1 MRPALGHRDG
11 RPCKICYTNSMGEER
26 SPLEYREFLR
36 TTLPALGLR
45 WRRFRSG
52 TIRRRIGGRLQ
63 ELGFSSFGEYRSY
76 LLAHA
81 EEQRFLTDQL
91 TVTISRFW
99 RNRFVFDSLSRTWL
113 PALLARLKPGEPLRA
128 WSVGCACGEEPYSL
142 LLLWEEHFAASG
154 RELRLVATDANRRCL
169 HRAREG
175 CYPASS
181 LRELPLDLRRR
192 YFVNEGGDSV
202 INLEFRQRVVWLEHN
217 LFWDSPFPDNHLIL
231 CRNVAYT
238 YFTEPVQ
245 LEITRRFHDALLP
258 GGLLV
263 IGRKDQL
270 PLGADHLFRRTEH
283 PVYERLDVSAST
295 G

>member
-1 MRPALGHRDG
+1 V
-11 RPCKICYTNSMGEER
+11 
-26 SPLEYREFLR
+26 EYREFLR

-52 TIRRRIGGRLQ
+52 AIRRRLAGRLH
-63 ELGFSSFGEYRSY
+63 EVGFSSLAEYRSH

-99 RNRFVFDSLSRTWL
+99 RNRFVFDSLARNSL
-113 PALLARLKPGEPLRA
+113 PTLLTRLQPGEPFRA
-128 WSVGCACGEEPYSL
+128 WSAGCACGEEAYSL
-142 LLLWEEHFAASG
+142 LLLWEEHFAAAG
-154 RELRLVATDANRRCL
+154 HELRLVATDVNRRCL

-175 CYPASS
+175 RYPASS

-238 YFTEPVQ
+238 YFTEPAQ
-245 LEITRRFHDALLP
+245 HEITRRFHEALLP

-263 IGRKDQL
+263 IGRKDRL
-270 PLGADHLFRRTEH
+270 PPGTDHLFRRTEH
-283 PVYERLDVSAST
+283 PVYERLDVSASA

>member
-1 MRPALGHRDG
+1 
-11 RPCKICYTNSMGEER
+11 MGEER

-45 WRRFRSG
+45 WRRFRSA

-63 ELGFSSFGEYRSY
+63 ELGFSSLAEYRSH
-76 LLAHA
+76 LLAHP

-99 RNRFVFDSLSRTWL
+99 RNRFVFDSLARTWV

-142 LLLWEEHFAASG
+142 LLLWEEHFTASG
-154 RELRLVATDANRRCL
+154 RELRLVATDADRRCL

-175 CYPASS
+175 RYPASS

-192 YFVNEGGDSV
+192 YFVSEAGDWIIDMKFREG
-202 INLEFRQRVVWLEHN
+202 VVWLEHN
-217 LFWDSPFPDNHLIL
+217 LFWDFPLPDNHLIL

-245 LEITRRFHDALLP
+245 QVITRRLHEALRP

-263 IGRKDQL
+263 IGRKDRL
-270 PLGADHLFRRTEH
+270 PSGAEHLFHRAEH
-283 PVYERLDVSAST
+283 PVYERLELACI